1 MTSHSFDERAATWD
15 DEPTVARAR
24 AVAKIIA
31 DAVPTSSAT
40 RLLEYGAGTGLAAQF
55 LASHVGAVTLADPS
69 AGMRAVAAE
78 KVSSG
83 VLPGE
88 TRIWELNLDEDE
100 PPAEQFDLVVT
111 VLALH
116 HVADVAQVLAKL
128 AGMLSPA
135 GRLCIVDLE
144 AEDGSFH
151 GDMNGVA
158 HGFAE
163 AELVANLAAAGM
175 TCDYRRGVY
184 EIDKEGRPYPLFLA
198 VAAAAS

>member
-24 AVAKIIA
+24 AVAGIIA
-31 DAVPTSSAT
+31 DAVPLGGAT

-55 LASHVGAVTLADPS
+55 LAPHVGSVTLADPS

-78 KVSSG
+78 KVASG
-83 VLPGE
+83 VLPAE
-88 TRIWELNLDEDE
+88 TRVWDLNLDDNE
-100 PPAEQFDLVVT
+100 PPAEQFDLIVT

-116 HVADVAQVLAKL
+116 HVADVPQVLAKL
-128 AGMLSPA
+128 AGMLSAA

-151 GDMNGVA
+151 GDMDGVA

-163 AELVANLAAAGM
+163 ATLTADLTAAGM

-184 EIDKEGRPYPLFLA
+184 EIDKEGQPYPLFLA
-198 VAAAAS
+198 VCAIAS